1 MKTSPTHA
9 ILLISGLATLWQ
21 FADQKAAISLLAVHG
36 VSHDA
41 IWAQPWR
48 FFTTALLHGGI
59 LHFVFNALW
68 AVRLGIPFE
77 SRYGNRSSLLFLL
90 LVTPFSVLCT
100 VLFGNATIGLSGW
113 GFGLGG
119 WMLVARRFDHR
130 LQHSVSDESM
140 GTLVV
145 WFALGFVLSW
155 LRVLPIDNV
164 AHTAGGTAGA
174 LGALWT
180 YRSEWKRSRSMGKR
194 RKAWKRAMNAEPSQ
208 SPDPLSVALRERDLA
223 SVQPAFENPDVVKHT
238 PVDLW
243 DQWTEEL
250 ITNGDE
256 KNAQRTLSVA
266 IALASP
272 SDRSMRLMRMSNL
285 QLRSGDMGAA
295 MRSLDQ
301 VNTAQL
307 RRDERELYDALR
319 KRLS

>member
-1 MKTSPTHA
+1 MKASPTHA
-9 ILLISGLATLWQ
+9 ILLVSGLATLWQ
-21 FADQKAAISLLAVHG
+21 FADPKSAASLLAVHG
-36 VSHDA
+36 VSRE
-41 IWAQPWR
+41 IFWTQPWR
-48 FFTTALLHGGI
+48 LLTTALLHGGI

-68 AVRLGIPFE
+68 AVRLGLPFE
-77 SRYGNRSSLLFLL
+77 NRYGNRAALIFLL
-90 LVTPFSVLCT
+90 SVTPFSVLCT
-100 VLFGNATIGLSGW
+100 VMFGNATIGLSGW

-119 WMLVARRFDHR
+119 WMLVARRFDQR
-130 LQHSVSDESM
+130 LENAVSDESM

-180 YRSEWKRSRSMGKR
+180 YRSEWKRSRSMVKR
-194 RKAWKRAMNAEPSQ
+194 RKAWKRVMNAEPSQ
-208 SPDPLSVALRERDLA
+208 SPDPLSVALRKRDLA
-223 SVQPAFENPDVVKHT
+223 SAQTAFENPDVVKHT

-256 KNAQRTLSVA
+256 ENAQRTLSVA

-285 QLRSGDMGAA
+285 QLRSGDKSAA
-295 MRSLDQ
+295 MHSLEQ
-301 VNTAQL
+301 VNAAQL
-307 RRDERELYDALR
+307 RPDERELYDALR
-319 KRLS
+319 RRLS

>member
-1 MKTSPTHA
+1 MKTSPTHV

-21 FADQKAAISLLAVHG
+21 FADPRGATSLFAIHG
-36 VSHDA
+36 ISREL
-41 IWAQPWR
+41 IWTQPWR

-68 AVRLGIPFE
+68 AVRLGVPFE
-77 SRYGNRSSLLFLL
+77 SRYGNRASLIFLVV
-90 LVTPFSVLCT
+90 VTPLSVLCT
-100 VLFGNATIGLSGW
+100 VMFGNATIGLSGW

-119 WMLVARRFDHR
+119 WMLVARRYDQR
-130 LQHSVSDESM
+130 LQNSVSDESM

-164 AHTAGGTAGA
+164 AHTAGATAGA

-194 RKAWKRAMNAEPSQ
+194 RKAWKRAMNAEPTHV
-208 SPDPLSVALRERDLA
+208 PDSLSVALRERDL
-223 SVQPAFENPDVVKHT
+223 STIQPAFENPDLVKHT

-250 ITNGDE
+250 ITSGDE
-256 KNAQRTLSVA
+256 ENAQRTLSVA

-272 SDRSMRLMRMSNL
+272 SDRSLRLMRLSNL
-285 QLRSGDMGAA
+285 KFRSGDTNAA
-295 MRSLDQ
+295 IQALDQ
-301 VNTAQL
+301 VNASQL
-307 RRDERELYDALR
+307 RAEERELYDTLR
-319 KRLS
+319 KRSS

>member
-1 MKTSPTHA
+1 MEIFHHGSPA
-9 ILLISGLATLWQ
+9 
-21 FADQKAAISLLAVHG
+21 
-36 VSHDA
+36 
-41 IWAQPWR
+41 R
-48 FFTTALLHGGI
+48 GI

-243 DQWTEEL
+243 DQWTEQL

-256 KNAQRTLSVA
+256 ENAQRTLSVA

-285 QLRSGDMGAA
+285 QLRSGDMSAA
-295 MRSLDQ
+295 MHSLDQ
-301 VNTAQL
+301 VNAAQL
-307 RRDERELYDALR
+307 RPDERELYDALR

>member
-1 MKTSPTHA
+1 MKTSPTHV

-21 FADQKAAISLLAVHG
+21 FADPRGAISLFAIHG
-36 VSHDA
+36 ISREL
-41 IWAQPWR
+41 IWTQPWR

-68 AVRLGIPFE
+68 AVRLGVPFE
-77 SRYGNRSSLLFLL
+77 SRYGNRASLIFLVV
-90 LVTPFSVLCT
+90 VTPLSVLCT
-100 VLFGNATIGLSGW
+100 VMFGNATIGLSGW

-119 WMLVARRFDHR
+119 WMLVARRYDQR
-130 LQHSVSDESM
+130 LQNSVSDESM

-174 LGALWT
+174 LGAFWT

-194 RKAWKRAMNAEPSQ
+194 RKAWKRAMNAEPTHV
-208 SPDPLSVALRERDLA
+208 PDSLSVALRERDL
-223 SVQPAFENPDVVKHT
+223 STIQPAFEDPDLVKHT

-250 ITNGDE
+250 ITSGDE
-256 KNAQRTLSVA
+256 ENAQRTLSVA

-272 SDRSMRLMRMSNL
+272 SDRSLRLMRLSNL
-285 QLRSGDMGAA
+285 KFRSGDTNAA
-295 MRSLDQ
+295 IQTLDQ
-301 VNTAQL
+301 VNASQL
-307 RRDERELYDALR
+307 RAEERELYDTLR
-319 KRLS
+319 KRSS

>member
-21 FADQKAAISLLAVHG
+21 FADQEAAISLLAVHG
-36 VSHDA
+36 VSSNA
-41 IWAQPWR
+41 IWTQPWR

-77 SRYGNRSSLLFLL
+77 SRYGNRSSLIFLM
-90 LVTPFSVLCT
+90 LVTPVSVLST

-119 WMLVARRFDHR
+119 WMLVARRFDQR
-130 LQHSVSDESM
+130 LQQAVSDESM

-145 WFALGFVLSW
+145 WFALGFVMSW

-180 YRSEWKRSRSMGKR
+180 YRSEWKRSRSMVKR
-194 RKAWKRAMNAEPSQ
+194 RKAWKRAMIDEPSK
-208 SPDPLSVALRERDLA
+208 SPDPLSVALRERDLSLA
-223 SVQPAFENPDVVKHT
+223 QPAFENPDVVKHT

-243 DQWTEEL
+243 DQWAEEL
-250 ITNGDE
+250 IANGDE
-256 KNAQRTLSVA
+256 ENAQRTLSVA

-272 SDRSMRLMRMSNL
+272 SDRSMRLMRLSNL
-285 QLRSGDMGAA
+285 QFRSGDMSAA
-295 MRSLDQ
+295 IHSMDQ
-301 VNTAQL
+301 VNPAQL
-307 RRDERELYDALR
+307 RPDERELYDALR
-319 KRLS
+319 KRSS